1 MKRSETESWSQQEPN
16 PEDSGPRT
24 ESLDVIYVYEE
35 AVGDTTIR
43 PMGPEIPRDWPRPQP
58 RQPKLPD

>member
-1 MKRSETESWSQQEPN
+1 MQRPEAEKPPQYGPN
-16 PEDSGPRT
+16 PENRQSRT
-24 ESLDVIYVYEE
+24 ESLNTAYVHEE
-35 AVGDTTIR
+35 AVGDTTVH

>member
-16 PEDSGPRT
+16 LEDSGTRT

-58 RQPKLPD
+58 RLPKLPD